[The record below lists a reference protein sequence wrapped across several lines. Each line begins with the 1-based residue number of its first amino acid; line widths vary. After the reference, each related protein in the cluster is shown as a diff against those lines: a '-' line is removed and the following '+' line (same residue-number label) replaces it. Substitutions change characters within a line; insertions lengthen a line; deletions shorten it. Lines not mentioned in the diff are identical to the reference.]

1 MPRALPPEPLR
12 NPSHRRLGFPCAA
25 SAEGSRWVHFVGIGG
40 TGLSPLALLA
50 LKQGWKVSGSDA
62 TWSNKLRSLEEAGA
76 IVHAGHD
83 ERWLRD
89 CGIFPDAVVVS
100 SAIPAENEEVVAA
113 RRQGLRVIKRKEW
126 LGEITEDYELIAVAG
141 THGKSTTTAML
152 TVVLQSF
159 SDDITA
165 IVGADVPQL
174 AGGNMAYGKGG
185 RFVLEADEYDGCFLG
200 VSPSLAI
207 VTSVEWE
214 HVDMFPD
221 EASVREM
228 FKHFISRI
236 KPDGCLIICG
246 DSAGTRSLI
255 TSLEQYSKQ
264 ASRKLTYG
272 LHEQNDWRA
281 IMLVPNILGGT
292 DYVAVYRNRPMARVS
307 LKLPGTYNVL
317 NSLAVLAAVSL
328 LAFKGKGSCDE
339 SGQLKAMAV
348 AAQAASSALQSF
360 QGLRRRFEYVGTVR
374 RCDIYDDYA
383 HHPTEVRAV
392 LQAARQR
399 FDKQPIWVVFQPHTY
414 SRIANLLQD
423 FAPAFSGA
431 NRVIVTEIFSAREN
445 NVWELS
451 GADLVSVITGP
462 PAMFI
467 PTLDE
472 VIERLSWEL
481 TALEENE
488 VNKGGNIVLLTL
500 GAGDVTSVGPKLL
513 DALASSRERD

>member
-1 MPRALPPEPLR
+1 MAWRMPRALPPEPLR

-431 NRVIVTEIFSAREN
+431 NRIFSAREN